1 MRKIAMNKLRR
12 KPDLLPSR
20 AELEALCEEA
30 MLRLAFYDADM
41 KESEEMIHAFTT
53 LPAKERDKLA
63 EQARDGRE
71 RVLKAALSSL
81 RRSKIGEAAKNVLLP
96 IGKAVAMVAIVLS
109 IGISTVVAGSGELR
123 KAMFELIFI
132 PRKTHTEIQFIEHE
146 EKAFEVPDGWLGRYF
161 PSFLPK
167 GYETVQVTSAAEGSS
182 LVSFMNNDGDLM
194 HFSENTS
201 DTYTSIDTEDADVSN
216 VLIRGYKGLMS
227 VKEGRVILVWSADER
242 YFVLNIDGDE
252 KLAIEIAESLRLVR

>member
-1 MRKIAMNKLRR
+1 MNRR
-12 KPDLLPSR
+12 QVKPDLPPLR
-20 AELEALCEEA
+20 GELAARYEEA
-30 MLRLAFYDADM
+30 MLRLAFYDAEM
-41 KESEEMIHAFTT
+41 RESEGLIREFDA
-53 LPAKERDKLA
+53 LPEEEKNRYEQLA
-63 EQARDGRE
+63 SRGQEQVMKSLGSVFRRNRAR
-71 RVLKAALSSL
+71 
-81 RRSKIGEAAKNVLLP
+81 EAAKTVLLP
-96 IGKAVAMVAIVLS
+96 IVKVAVLVILVLS
-109 IGISTVVAGSGELR
+109 LGISTVVAGNSDLR
-123 KAMFELIFI
+123 KAVFELIFI

-146 EKAFEVPDGWLGRYF
+146 EKVFEVPDGWLGRYF

-182 LVSFMNNDGDLM
+182 LVSFMNNDGNLM

-201 DTYTSIDTEDADVSN
+201 DTYTSIDTENADVSN

-227 VKEGRVILVWSADER
+227 VKGGRVILVWSADER

>member
-1 MRKIAMNKLRR
+1 MKAFAALYQALEHSTGTLDKRAVIADYVRRVPREDAAWGLWLLAGNKLRR
-12 KPDLLPSR
+12 
-20 AELEALCEEA
+20 
-30 MLRLAFYDADM
+30 
-41 KESEEMIHAFTT
+41 I
-53 LPAKERDKLA
+53 
-63 EQARDGRE
+63 
-71 RVLKAALSSL
+71 
-81 RRSKIGEAAKNVLLP
+81 
-96 IGKAVAMVAIVLS
+96 
-109 IGISTVVAGSGELR
+109 AGSGELR